1 MADPGGSGDVAD
13 GRVRPAALDQA
24 PLGTGQQILSVSHAA
39 QHTRPLAQMV
49 YPNGLTKWT
58 NAGYGHAVTTTKVLI
73 SGSSVAGPALAYF
86 LHRDGYDVT
95 VVERAP
101 DLRDSGYAVDFRGAA
116 FEVLEE
122 MGILSEVREHDTK
135 MGGTVLVDEEGA
147 EIGRLPA
154 EAFAGELEVPKREL
168 TRVLHRITAGDVAY
182 VFDDSISALTQ
193 HESGVHGSGIHGSGI
208 TVEFERGG
216 TREFDL
222 VFGADGV
229 YSKVR
234 QLAFG
239 PHAEA
244 LRHLGLSGAG
254 FSIANHLGL
263 RRGGILQHGKDT
275 AIFLLGTGDAD
286 RLTVSLSFSTASP
299 ALDRR
304 PRHEQEQAVR
314 AAFAGRGWQV
324 PRLLEAMSEADD
336 FYFSST
342 CQVHLDRWSSG
353 RIALVGDA
361 GYCAAPT
368 SGMGTSQALIGARTL
383 ARALASAGGDHA
395 AAFAAYEAELRPYV
409 AENQAI
415 GQETA
420 ATMFGGGGT
429 GPAGAHSA

>member
-1 MADPGGSGDVAD
+1 M
-13 GRVRPAALDQA
+13 
-24 PLGTGQQILSVSHAA
+24 
-39 QHTRPLAQMV
+39 
-49 YPNGLTKWT
+49 
-58 NAGYGHAVTTTKVLI
+58 TTTKVLI
-73 SGSSVAGPALAYF
+73 SGSSVAGPALACF
-86 LHRDGYDVT
+86 LHRDGYEVT

-101 DLRDSGYAVDFRGAA
+101 ELRDSGYAVDFRGAA
-116 FEVLEE
+116 LDVLEE
-122 MGILSEVREHDTK
+122 MGILAEVREHETK

-147 EIGRLPA
+147 EIGRMPA

-168 TRVLHRITAGDVAY
+168 TRILHRVTADDVTY
-182 VFDDSISALTQ
+182 VFDDSIRALTQ
-193 HESGVHGSGIHGSGI
+193 HGSGV
-208 TVEFERGG
+208 TVEFERGA
-216 TREFDL
+216 TREFAL

-234 QLAFG
+234 RLAFG

-254 FSIANHLGL
+254 FSIADHLGL
-263 RRGGILQHGKDT
+263 RRSGILQHGKDS
-275 AIFLLGTGDAD
+275 AIFLINNGDAD

-314 AAFAGRGWQV
+314 DAFAGRGWLV
-324 PRLLEAMSEADD
+324 PRLLDAMSEADD
-336 FYFSST
+336 FFFSST

-383 ARALASAGGDHA
+383 AHALASADGDHM

-415 GQETA
+415 GRETA
-420 ATMFGGGGT
+420 ATMFGGGGA
-429 GPAGAHSA
+429 GPADAHSA